1 MAPPVASSPLLLHA
15 PIRMLQRCDHR
26 RAQAKGVT
34 LAAVSSQA
42 QGAEDFRAAAWPA
55 PVYLDEA
62 DAFKQALGSPN
73 FSNWWLLK
81 PSVIRGIISG
91 SKYRRHL
98 APTGVGNP
106 WIGYSNYCMAVLTD
120 STLH

>member
-1 MAPPVASSPLLLHA
+1 MESRS
-15 PIRMLQRCDHR
+15 DFE
-26 RAQAKGVT
+26 AKGVT

-91 SKYRRHL
+91 SKYGTDMSDL
-98 APTGVGNP
+98 NAKTSVMGGVILVGP
-106 WIGYSNYCMAVLTD
+106 SGVAFSRVEGSEFQMPAAAEILSALG
-120 STLH
+120 